1 MPPVKNQT
9 ARVHG
14 FRPVHEIV
22 NNILH
27 IGLETVL
34 RFHTIN
40 GEVKTKRNTGT
51 QLLKAGNYVRSL
63 GVFRARDI
71 VAAGYSR
78 EYLRRLVGQE
88 QVRQLGRGLYAS
100 VNFDGDHNL
109 SLVEAAK
116 RVPRGVVCLISA
128 LQFHRIGTQSPH
140 QVWLALPR
148 GTNFPSSGNLPFR
161 FCKFST
167 ASYSLGVQEHSL
179 PGGMVRI
186 YSPAKTVADCFKYRH
201 KYGLDVAVEALRD
214 GWREKKFTMKEL
226 STAAAVC
233 RVSRVIQPYLE
244 MLT

>member
-1 MPPVKNQT
+1 VEVLRHSAYVFRS
-9 ARVHG
+9 ARAIAV
-14 FRPVHEIV
+14 RRIR
-22 NNILH
+22 
-27 IGLETVL
+27 LETLL
-34 RFHTIN
+34 RYHTLN
-40 GEVKTKRNTGT
+40 KEVKRKRNTGT
-51 QLLKAGNYVRSL
+51 QLLKARNYVRGL

-88 QVRQLGRGLYAS
+88 QVRQLGRGLYAP

-148 GTNFPSSGNLPFR
+148 DTNFPSSENRPFR
-161 FCKFST
+161 FCKFSK
-167 ASYSLGVQEHSL
+167 ASYSFGVEEHSL
-179 PGGMVRI
+179 PGGTVRI

-201 KYGLDVAVEALRD
+201 KYGLDVAVEALRE
-214 GWREKKFTMKEL
+214 GWREKKFTMNEL
-226 STAAAVC
+226 TKAAAVC
-233 RVSRVIQPYLE
+233 RVGRVIQPYLE

>member
-1 MPPVKNQT
+1 MEGLRQT
-9 ARVHG
+9 AYA
-14 FRPVHEIV
+14 FRSVRAGAWSASWY
-22 NNILH
+22 
-27 IGLETVL
+27 IGLETLL
-34 RFHTIN
+34 RYHTIN
-40 GEVKTKRNTGT
+40 EEVKIKRNTGT
-51 QLLKAGNYVRSL
+51 QLLKARNYVRSL
-63 GVFRARDI
+63 GVFRARDV

-116 RVPRGVVCLISA
+116 SVPRGVVCLISA

-148 GTNFPSSGNLPFR
+148 DTNFPSSGNRLFR
-161 FCKFST
+161 FCKFSK
-167 ASYSLGVQEHSL
+167 ASYAFGVEEHSL
-179 PGGMVRI
+179 PGGTVRI

-201 KYGLDVAVEALRD
+201 KYGLDVAVEALRE
-214 GWREKKFTMKEL
+214 GWREKKFTMNEL
-226 STAAAVC
+226 TKATAVC
-233 RVSRVIQPYLE
+233 RVGRVIQPYLE

>member
-1 MPPVKNQT
+1 MNST
-9 ARVHG
+9 
-14 FRPVHEIV
+14 
-22 NNILH
+22 LH

-40 GEVKTKRNTGT
+40 EEVKTKGNAGT

-71 VAAGYSR
+71 VTAGYTR
-78 EYLRRLVGQE
+78 EYLRRLVGQK
-88 QVRQLGRGLYAS
+88 QVRQIGRGLYAS
-100 VNFDGDHNL
+100 ASFDGDHNL
-109 SLVEAAK
+109 SLVKAAK
-116 RVPRGVVCLISA
+116 KVPRGVVCLISA

-161 FCKFST
+161 FCKFSK
-167 ASYSLGVQEHSL
+167 ASYSFGVEEHSL
-179 PGGMVRI
+179 PGGTVRI

-201 KYGLDVAVEALRD
+201 KYGLDVAVEALRE
-214 GWREKKFTMKEL
+214 GWQEKKFTMNDLTK
-226 STAAAVC
+226 AAAVC

>member
-1 MPPVKNQT
+1 MLEPAHKPWNGI
-9 ARVHG
+9 H
-14 FRPVHEIV
+14 P
-22 NNILH
+22 
-27 IGLETVL
+27 GLENML

-40 GEVKTKRNTGT
+40 QEVKTKRNTDT
-51 QLLKAGNYVRSL
+51 QLKTAGDYVCGL
-63 GVFRARDI
+63 GVFRARDF

-78 EYLRRLVGQE
+78 EYLRRLVQQE

-100 VNFDGDHNL
+100 VSFDGDHNL

-116 RVPRGVVCLISA
+116 RVARGVVCLTSA
-128 LQFHRIGTQSPH
+128 LQFHRIGTQAPH

-148 GTNFPSSGNLPFR
+148 TTNFPSSGNLPYR

-167 ASYSLGVQEHSL
+167 AAYSFGVQEHSL
-179 PGGMVRI
+179 PGGRVRV

-214 GWREKKFTMKEL
+214 GWRGKKFTMKEL
-226 STAAAVC
+226 VAASAIC
-233 RVSRVIQPYLE
+233 RVGRIIQPYLE